1 MQAPY
6 DHKLLITNGT
16 KFTVRALQISMHRK
30 KKDVVKRVR
39 LYTYAFIARHIFRET
54 S

>member
-6 DHKLLITNGT
+6 DHKLLITMHYGT

-39 LYTYAFIARHIFRET
+39 LYVFIACHIFRET